1 MWSYYPD
8 LLAVP
13 VPRYTS
19 FPTAA
24 EFSDRVGTADAD
36 SALRSVSGDV
46 SLYVH
51 IPFCEQIC
59 WYCGCNT
66 GAANRRQRLSSYLD
80 ALHREI
86 ALAGVRL
93 DGRIAV
99 RRIAFG
105 GGSPNAIA
113 PTDFVRLV
121 DALTLHVALE
131 DPVWSIEIDP
141 RTLTEEWAQVLGW
154 VGVSHASMGVQT
166 FAPHLQ
172 AAIGRVQDDALIARG
187 TEMLRGAGV
196 TSLNFD
202 LMYGLPGQTLA
213 DLEATLRRTV
223 ELGADRIALFGYAHV
238 PHLIPRQRRIDGS
251 NLPGQAER
259 FAMAQFGYQL
269 LTAEGYVPVGFDHFA
284 RPGDPLALAAQ
295 NGTLRRNFQG
305 FTDDQAPA
313 LIGLGANLGDAQ
325 AAVRAAIDS
334 LGRLPATGLEQAS
347 ALYRSAP
354 HEAEGPDFINAVARI
369 ETGLNAPALLDALQA
384 IEHAAGRERPYV
396 NAPRTL
402 DLDILLYG
410 DARIDSPRLTVPHPR
425 MQGRAFVLHPLA
437 DVAPQRVSAEA
448 LAAVHG
454 QPIQALQEDTP

>member
-1 MWSYYPD
+1 MTLPAASTISTGMWPYYPD

-24 EFSDRVGTADAD
+24 EFGDRVGAADAD
-36 SALRSVSGDV
+36 AALRSVSGDV

-51 IPFCEQIC
+51 VPFCEQIC

-66 GAANRRQRLSSYLD
+66 GAANRRQRLASYLD

-93 DGRIAV
+93 DGRIAA

-121 DALTLHVALE
+121 DALTLHVSLE
-131 DPVWSIEIDP
+131 DPLWSIEIDP
-141 RTLTEEWAQVLGW
+141 RTLTAEWAQVLGW

-187 TEMLRGAGV
+187 TAMLRGAGV

-269 LTAEGYVPVGFDHFA
+269 LTGAGYVPVGFDHFA
-284 RPGDPLALAAQ
+284 KPGDPLALAAQ

-305 FTDDQAPA
+305 FTDDQAPV
-313 LIGLGANLGDAQ
+313 LVGLGASSISITPDVIWQNEKNA
-325 AAVRAAIDS
+325 
-334 LGRLPATGLEQAS
+334 GRYRMLLSQDCLPANGGL
-347 ALYRSAP
+347 LRSADDQRRGAVIEGLLCRG
-354 HEAEGPDFINAVARI
+354 EAQLGADLANEVLVRLLPFIDRELAELDHGILR
-369 ETGLNAPALLDALQA
+369 LMPDALPYA
-384 IEHAAGRERPYV
+384 RTIAALFDPY
-396 NAPRTL
+396 RQ
-402 DLDILLYG
+402 DS
-410 DARIDSPRLTVPHPR
+410 ARRFS
-425 MQGRAFVLHPLA
+425 
-437 DVAPQRVSAEA
+437 SA
-448 LAAVHG
+448 V
-454 QPIQALQEDTP
+454 